1 MSSRNRGFIFIEAL
15 IAVSIVTV
23 TALLCAS
30 TIRMSASSRETIRR
44 KMEESDRQMRDQFS
58 REEECRP
65 VCSEETDADSS

>member
-1 MSSRNRGFIFIEAL
+1 
-15 IAVSIVTV
+15 V